1 MEEIIKILEEHNI
14 KCVWDG
20 NDLSLSHKNF
30 YVNIEDVESRILF
43 DDLTIIE
50 IKNKK
55 IVVDIYYTFEHIH
68 VMVLGSV
75 LK

>member
-14 KCVWDG
+14 KCVQNG

-30 YVNIEDVESRILF
+30 YIDIQNIESLILF
-43 DDLTIIE
+43 SDLTIIE

-55 IVVDIYYTFEHIH
+55 IVVDIYYTFEYIQ
-68 VMVLGSV
+68 VTVI
-75 LK
+75 